1 MLRTLSIRDFVIV
14 ERLELEFE
22 SGFTVLTGETGAGK
36 SILIDALATVLGERA
51 EAGLVREGRDKA
63 EISAEF
69 QAAEVAALTAYL
81 DENDLAGEAGEC
93 VLRRVIEASGRSRAY
108 VNGRPATVQQLRE
121 IGEYLIDIHGQHA
134 HQSLLRANAQRE
146 LLDGYAGAAALAAQ
160 TAQCWRKWQDIRR
173 QLEALET
180 GAQALAAERE
190 QLDWQA
196 KELDALGFHAGEWDE
211 LQAEHKRLANAAG
224 LIEAVQFGLDT
235 LSEGEGAALTTLSAA
250 LVRLQGMVDN
260 DARLREVLDALEPA
274 QIQLQDAIHGLR
286 HYQER
291 LDLDPQ
297 RLREVEAR
305 LDAVHS
311 AARKFRMQIADI
323 PQRLQTIHARLA
335 ELDEGFDADALRA
348 RETEAAKAYASVAAR
363 LTTSR
368 KKGAA
373 DLAKKV
379 SASMQTLAMAGGK
392 FEIALNPLADGSAH
406 GQEQIDFLVAGHA
419 GATPRPLAKVA
430 SGGELSRLSLA
441 IQTVTSEI
449 AAVPTLIF
457 DEVDAGI
464 GGGVAEI
471 VGRMMKDLGR
481 RHQVMCVTHLPQVA
495 AAGDHQWQVSKAA
508 ANGKTASTVTVLAQD
523 GRIEE
528 IARMLGGVKITET
541 TRKHAAEMLGTS
553 SAGAKRAKR

>member
-63 EISAEF
+63 EISAAF
-69 QAAEVAALTAYL
+69 QASGVAPLTAYL
-81 DENDLAGEAGEC
+81 DENDLAGEEGEC
-93 VLRRVIEASGRSRAY
+93 VLRRVIESSGRSRAY

-146 LLDGYAGAAALAAQ
+146 LLDGYAGAAALATQ

-196 KELDALGFHAGEWDE
+196 KELDALGFHAHEWDE

-235 LSEGEGAALTTLSAA
+235 LSEGEVAAVTTLSAA
-250 LVRLQGMVDN
+250 LVRLQGMVDS
-260 DARLREVLDALEPA
+260 DPRLREVLDALEPA
-274 QIQLQDAIHGLR
+274 HIQLQDAIHGLR

-291 LDLDPQ
+291 LELDPQ
-297 RLREVEAR
+297 RLREVEGR

-311 AARKFRMQIADI
+311 AARKFRMQVADI

-348 RETEAAKAYASVAAR
+348 READAAKAYASVAAR
-363 LTTSR
+363 LTAAR

-379 SASMQTLAMAGGK
+379 TASMQALAMAGGA
-392 FEIALNPLADGSAH
+392 FAIALNRLADGSAH
-406 GQEQIDFLVAGHA
+406 GQEQVDFLVAGHA

-495 AAGDHQWQVSKAA
+495 AAGDHQWQVSKVA
-508 ANGKTASTVTVLAQD
+508 ANGKTASTVTILAES

-541 TRKHAAEMLGTS
+541 TRKHAAEMLRTVKGDE
-553 SAGAKRAKR
+553 R